1 MENERD
7 VLRRFQGRT
16 PHLRPIIDEIED
28 PPKPTIII
36 LKHLD
41 EDLLKATKKK
51 TLNRKELK
59 SVSRCILEALKSLH
73 EDGYVHTG
81 KL

>member
-7 VLRRFQGRT
+7 VLKRFQGRT
-16 PHLRPIIDEIED
+16 PYLRPLVDGIED
-28 PPKPTIII
+28 PPKPTIIV

-41 EDLLKATKKK
+41 EDLLTAAKKK

-59 SVSRCILEALKSLH
+59 SVSRCIIEALKGSP
-73 EDGYVHTG
+73 
-81 KL
+81 